1 MTLFAIAIAWL
12 LGVGLGSQAALPT
25 WQWLTLAALA
35 LASTWILRRR
45 RVVLLFVGLLFVFA
59 GAARLQ
65 STRTP
70 PTPNDVRFLNDSGK
84 PVTLVG
90 VVTEYPD
97 VRDAYTGLRVRVR
110 VATVEDGMLHAAE
123 GLVLVH
129 ADRGE
134 DWAYG
139 DVVQADGRLETPP
152 EFPDF
157 SYRDYLAR
165 QGVHSLMPRA
175 AVTRVA
181 VGQGSPV
188 LRAVYA
194 YRTQAQGVLRRLFPE
209 PEASLLAGILLGI
222 ESGIPDGLRQAYNAT
237 GTAHIIAISG
247 FNIAIIAGLF
257 GKLFTRWLGARRGSV
272 AALLAVAI
280 YTLLVGAGASVVRAA
295 LMAGLVIVA
304 QRLGRQNDALA
315 AMGAAAIL
323 MTLVQPMTLWDVG
336 FQLSFGATLGLVLY
350 AEPLQAGFARA
361 AGRWLEPKRAARLG
375 GLVGEYALFT
385 LAAQVTTLPLTALYF
400 HRFSL
405 VAWIANP
412 LVLPA
417 QPAVM
422 VLGGLAALAGT
433 LWLPLGRPLA
443 WIAWPFVAYTNRLVE
458 WFGTWPS
465 ASIPLGETSL
475 AAVAGYF
482 VVLFGLTL
490 GLRSL
495 RVRWP
500 ALRLPAPSAIA
511 GLAAL
516 AFGTFFAWRM
526 ACDRPDG
533 QLHVTLLD
541 VGGGGALLVQTP
553 HGRAVLIDS
562 GPSPVALAEA
572 LGRRLPFNNP
582 ALDVFVLSGS
592 PSEPCGGLQG
602 LEARFPIAMAI
613 LPRDIAAPVCRAMEA
628 RMLTDGTRI
637 LRGEAG
643 LALDL
648 SPGARV
654 EFLAARPRGMVL
666 GLSYGKAR
674 LLLPLGADPDLID
687 SLLHSG
693 QLVSAQVLVLADGGY
708 AAVNPPELFERVQ
721 ALAAVIG
728 VEADDRRG
736 LPSPE
741 VLAALDGTTV
751 LRTALSG
758 WIALRTDGERLWVEV
773 ERPTTGR

>member
-12 LGVGLGSQAALPT
+12 LGLGLGSQAALPT

-35 LASTWILRRR
+35 LAASLVFRRGKAA
-45 RVVLLFVGLLFVFA
+45 LLFVGLVIVFS

-65 STRTP
+65 SSRAP
-70 PTPNDVRFLNDSGK
+70 PVPSDVRFLNDSGQM
-84 PVTLVG
+84 VTLLG
-90 VVTEYPD
+90 IVTDYPD
-97 VRDAYTGLRVRVR
+97 VRDSYTGIRVRVR
-110 VATVEDGMLHAAE
+110 AVIEDGTSLAAE

-129 ADRGE
+129 ADRDA

-139 DVVQADGRLETPP
+139 DVIQAAGRLETPP

-165 QGVHSLMPRA
+165 QGVYSLMARA
-175 AVTRVA
+175 DVTRVA

-188 LRAVYA
+188 LRAVYT
-194 YRTQAQGVLRRLFPE
+194 YRTRAQAVLRRLFPE

-247 FNIAIIAGLF
+247 FNVAIIAGLF
-257 GKLFTRWLGARRGSV
+257 GKLFTRWLGARRGAI
-272 AALLAVAI
+272 AALLGIAV
-280 YTLLVGAGASVVRAA
+280 YTVLVGAGASVVRAA

-350 AEPLQAGFARA
+350 AEPLQTALARA

-412 LVLPA
+412 LILPA

-422 VLGGLAALAGT
+422 MLGGLAALAGT
-433 LWLPLGRPLA
+433 LWLPLARPLA
-443 WIAWPFVAYTNRLVE
+443 WIAWPFVGYTNRLVE
-458 WFGTWPS
+458 WFATWPS

-475 AAVAGYF
+475 AAVAAYF
-482 VVLFGLTL
+482 AVLFGLTF
-490 GLRSL
+490 GLPTL

-500 ALRLPAPSAIA
+500 TLRLPSVTSAV
-511 GLAAL
+511 GLGAL
-516 AFGTFFAWRM
+516 AFSVFFVWRS
-526 ACDRPDG
+526 ASDQPDG

-541 VGGGGALLVQTP
+541 VGAGGAVLVQTP
-553 HGRAVLIDS
+553 SGRAVLIDS

-572 LGRRLPFNNP
+572 LGRRLPFNSP
-582 ALDVFVLSGS
+582 AIDVFVLSGS
-592 PSEPCGGLQG
+592 ASEPCGGLQG
-602 LEARFPIAMAI
+602 LEGRFPVAMAI
-613 LPRDIAAPVCRAMEA
+613 LPRDIAAPECRAMEA
-628 RMLTDGTRI
+628 RLLTAGTRI
-637 LRGEAG
+637 VRGEAG
-643 LALDL
+643 LALSL
-648 SPGARV
+648 GAGARLEV
-654 EFLAARPRGMVL
+654 LAASPRGMVL

-674 LLLPLGADPDLID
+674 FLLPLGIDPEMMD

-693 QLVSAQVLVLADGGY
+693 RLAAAHVLVLADGGY
-708 AAVNPPELFERVQ
+708 AAVNPPELFNRLRP
-721 ALAAVIG
+721 LAAVIG
-728 VEADDRRG
+728 VEADDRRR

-741 VLAALDGTTV
+741 VLEALEGTTV
-751 LRTALSG
+751 LRTDRNG
-758 WIALRTDGERLWVEV
+758 WIEFRTDGDWLWVEV
-773 ERPTTGR
+773 ERP